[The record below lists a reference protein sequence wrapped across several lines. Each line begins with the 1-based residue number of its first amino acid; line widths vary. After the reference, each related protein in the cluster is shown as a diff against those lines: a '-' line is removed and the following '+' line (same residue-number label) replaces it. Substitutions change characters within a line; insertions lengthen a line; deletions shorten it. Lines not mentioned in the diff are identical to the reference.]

1 MVYFGRFIFLMRSD
15 NLLRTRNCLLNL
27 YQNASK
33 STLNRLK
40 DTILPPKPKKPE
52 PPFLLYVK
60 HVKPKFLKETPDMR
74 YSLILKRASKEWAEL
89 DFTKKECFID
99 QYHTNFEVYKN
110 ELKEYNDSLTDEQ
123 RQLWKKKKKEYE
135 KNNSNVGNKRKH
147 EMLGKP
153 KKPPNA
159 YFCYISSKKNNK
171 NPDMTSKEWVKLLST
186 SWKELSEAEKESYIT
201 EATQLQTQY
210 YKDLEKW
217 EMEMIQSGHIDV
229 VRSKILTKY
238 KNTKKENKE

>member
-135 KNNSNVGNKRKH
+135 KNNSNKH

>member
-33 STLNRLK
+33 STLNQLK

-52 PPFLLYVK
+52 SPFLLYVK
-60 HVKPKFLKETPDMR
+60 HIKSRFLKETPNMK
-74 YSLILKRASKEWAEL
+74 YSMMLKRASKEWTEL
-89 DFTKKECFID
+89 DFTEKECFID
-99 QYHTNFEVYKN
+99 QYNTNFEVYKN
-110 ELKEYNDSLTDEQ
+110 ELKEYNDSITDEQ

-135 KNNSNVGNKRKH
+135 KKNNDKH

-159 YFCYISSKKNNK
+159 YFCYILSKKNNK
-171 NPDMTSKEWVKLLST
+171 DPDIAGQEWLKLLAI
-186 SWKELSEAEKESYIT
+186 SWSELSEAEKESYFT

-210 YKDLEKW
+210 QKDLEKW
-217 EMEMIQSGHIDV
+217 EMEMIQSGHTDV
-229 VRSKILTKY
+229 VRCKMLTKY
-238 KNTKKENKE
+238 KKNTKKENKK